1 MRTLSIQWKIT
12 ILSAVGLL
20 AVAVMLIIS
29 SLYSLDKTKSLVLAE
44 TDSKLK
50 EDAVQLLV
58 GRGEAETAHIGE
70 YIQESQVRMSTLAR
84 NLISQKVHVQ
94 ENYLGSGIM
103 RRSLNA
109 QVKEAIASAPYAL
122 GVYAVLLPNSLGHA
136 DDTYAGQDDVG
147 SNETGRFSI
156 YWSRDAK
163 GEILPEAL
171 TEKQITDTK
180 ADPNSNPAN
189 RWFSCVVETKQPCL
203 LDPYKDLSNG
213 SAVTM
218 ITVAQPVMEE
228 GELRGVVGM
237 DINVET
243 LHNAIL
249 NLDKKLFDGHGSA
262 ALISSHLVA
271 VAVSDMPFKP
281 GESVANN
288 PDFGA
293 KLKSWMSGK
302 TMKSEWVGDNLE
314 LFVPVTFGS
323 DTWGL
328 LLTMPKQDVLAA
340 VESISQSIDNQIS
353 ATASTL
359 ILIALAIT
367 VIVLGLMWF
376 SASRIVAPIAQV
388 VERLDDIASGD
399 GDLTQRLQ
407 INTHDEMG
415 ALANAFNTF
424 LDKLRGTISQVVVAV
439 DGTKKTAQ
447 EAARVSGQTSDRLQ
461 VQFREIDQVAAAF
474 EEMHATSS
482 NIADRAGQAVAAA
495 DEAEQAAQQ
504 GKSVVEESMK
514 AMNELMRFI
523 GDAKP
528 QVEKLSENSSNI
540 NKILDVIKAI
550 AEQTNLL
557 ALNAAIEAAR
567 AGEQGRGFAVVADE
581 VRNLASRTQES
592 IGQIHGVISD
602 LQSGTQNVVT
612 AILGSHKQADVTMDN
627 VQQSV
632 GVLEQITR
640 SIAVIQE
647 MNEHIAHA
655 VQEQSKVSG
664 DISSSVGNI
673 RDVSSDIT
681 EMADETAGNADQL
694 NHLADQQK
702 ELMSHF
708 KV

>member
-12 ILSAVGLL
+12 ILSAVSLL
-20 AVAVMLIIS
+20 AVAVLLICS
-29 SLYSLDKTKSLVLAE
+29 TLYSLDKTKSLVLTQ
-44 TDSKLK
+44 TDNKLK

-58 GRGEAETAHIGE
+58 GRGEAETAHIGQ
-70 YIQESQVRMSTLAR
+70 YIQESQVRMAMLAQ
-84 NLISQKVHVQ
+84 NLIAQKVHVQ

-103 RRSLNA
+103 RRSLNS
-109 QVKEAIASAPYAL
+109 QVKEAIASTPYAL
-122 GVYAVLLPNSLGHA
+122 GVYTVILPNALGHS
-136 DDTYAGQDDVG
+136 DDTYAENSEVG
-147 SNETGRFSI
+147 SNETGRFAV
-156 YWSRDAK
+156 YWSRDSK
-163 GEILPEAL
+163 GEIQQEVL
-171 TEKQITDTK
+171 TEKQITDTTQDK
-180 ADPNSNPAN
+180 NGFPSN
-189 RWFSCVVETKQPCL
+189 RWFTCTVESKAPCL
-203 LDPYKDLSNG
+203 LDPYVDTSNG
-213 SAVTM
+213 NQLMM
-218 ITVAQPVMEE
+218 ITITQPVIEE
-228 GELRGVVGM
+228 GVLKGVVGM
-237 DINVET
+237 DINVDQ
-243 LHNAIL
+243 LHGSLL
-249 NLDKKLFDGHGSA
+249 NLDKKLFDGHGKA
-262 ALISSHLVA
+262 ALISSKLVA
-271 VAVSDMPFKP
+271 VAESDFGFKP
-281 GESVANN
+281 GDSVVND
-288 PDFGA
+288 PTIGS
-293 KLKSWMSGK
+293 KIKTWVMGK
-302 TMKSEWVGDNLE
+302 TMQSEWLGDSLT
-314 LFVPVTFGS
+314 LFVPITFGTE
-323 DTWGL
+323 TWGL
-328 LLTMPKQDVLAA
+328 VINVPKQDVLAA
-340 VESISQSIDNQIS
+340 VEKIRASIDSEIS

-359 ILIALAIT
+359 IVMALVVTIIA
-367 VIVLGLMWF
+367 LGLMWF
-376 SASRIVAPIAQV
+376 SASRIVAPISQLV
-388 VERLDDIASGD
+388 DRLNDIASGD

-407 INTHDEMG
+407 INTTDEMG
-415 ALANAFNTF
+415 ALAKAFNTF

-439 DGTKKTAQ
+439 DGTKQTAQ

-474 EEMHATSS
+474 EEMHATSG

-495 DEAEQAAQQ
+495 DEAEHAAQH
-504 GKSVVEESMK
+504 GKSVVEQSMK
-514 AMNELMRFI
+514 AMNELMNFI

-528 QVEKLSENSSNI
+528 QVEKLAENSSNI

-602 LQSGTQNVVT
+602 LQSGTQSVVT

-640 SIAVIQE
+640 SISVIQE

-681 EMADETAGNADQL
+681 QMANATAGNADQL

-708 KV
+708 KI